1 MGKKD
6 AQVFTS
12 CLALSDIL
20 TGRLGPY
27 VLHEY
32 FILSS
37 FTVCPVNTCQ
47 DPQFMC
53 VLQ

>member
-6 AQVFTS
+6 VQVFTS

-27 VLHEY
+27 VLHKH

-37 FTVCPVNTCQ
+37 FTVCPANTSQ
-47 DPQFMC
+47 DPQFMG
-53 VLQ
+53 VVQ